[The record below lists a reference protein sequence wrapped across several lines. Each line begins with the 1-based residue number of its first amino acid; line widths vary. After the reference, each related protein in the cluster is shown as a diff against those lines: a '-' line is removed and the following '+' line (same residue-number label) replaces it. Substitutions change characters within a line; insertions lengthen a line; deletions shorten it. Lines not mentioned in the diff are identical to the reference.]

1 MFRVRNIQLER
12 MKLLCRGRRKHAS
25 PALAFDPGTG
35 ETQLNRLR
43 IYLLDAQPDIQEII
57 SSDLL

>member
-1 MFRVRNIQLER
+1 
-12 MKLLCRGRRKHAS
+12 MKLFGRGQRKYAC

>member
-1 MFRVRNIQLER
+1 
-12 MKLLCRGRRKHAS
+12 MKLLGRGQRKHAC